1 MTAKELRKLSRLE
14 LLELLLE
21 SAKENEKLKEKVLHL
36 EAENEAAHSIDNLHD
51 ASCRLELTL
60 ASASQLTESLRK
72 TAKDVVAAASNAANA
87 PAEIPSFA
95 QGQQEKSDK
104 TLYCRLLNFFAKNR
118 DMLHIL
124 PTDLRQDVSVR
135 INQLLGRAKQK

>member
-60 ASASQLTESLRK
+60 ASASRLTESLRQ
-72 TAKDVVAAASNAANA
+72 TAKDVAAAGNAANA

-95 QGQQEKSDK
+95 TGQQAMSDK

-124 PTDLRQDVSVR
+124 PADLRQDVSVR